1 MAVEKSV
8 FAYQLEVGMWVF
20 VNNCWRKIK
29 SLKGSFVA
37 GRGLVVTIGLSIGNI
52 QVAST
57 YALSVRSNG

>member
-8 FAYQLEVGMWVF
+8 FAYQLEVGMWIF
-20 VNNCWRKIK
+20 IDNCWRKIK

-37 GRGLVVTIGLSIGNI
+37 GRGLVVIIGLSVGSI

-57 YALSVRSNG
+57 YALSVRYNG